1 MSKLYVNS
9 NEVEGKYLSLKL
21 GTYNARGFASM
32 IKKDLITSDF
42 VRYKLDILSLQ
53 ETKMLVDKDITIQ
66 GHRHRYVCGN
76 RHWGLGFILSPFW
89 GGMNQDHR

>member
-1 MSKLYVNS
+1 MSNLYVNS
-9 NEVEGKYLSLKL
+9 NEVKGKYLSLKL
-21 GTYNARGFASM
+21 GTYNARGLAST

-66 GHRHRYVCGN
+66 GHRARSVCG

-89 GGMNQDHR
+89 GE